1 MVEFMTVTER
11 NRIAEAI
18 ARNQPLLPAAS
29 IDEATNGCISY
40 QQLSNGLTVR
50 ISFFEGRQVGASF
63 KVVIH
68 SQGMGNSWGVGGVVE
83 KTDGDILVTVPP
95 DRALQFGG
103 QKVTLQYFYFDAEE
117 PTSPS
122 TEYFVES
129 DIYPPIVDESRD
141 GSIPLDAV
149 KLGVNL
155 RLRASDALSPG
166 ALVSAYWIGSGDA
179 TLVRHLQIDVD
190 QANEDVVLFIAPQY
204 LTPNKYGEV
213 QIIYTAETAGRK
225 YISSLVELKIEG
237 DFPMPEPM
245 YGSLPSM
252 VPGKFTQI
260 DESGSIPFRQST
272 PSMEVNDTV
281 TFVFTAYRNRTE
293 YVLRQTLAPHQ
304 IGNDLLIRVPLEFG
318 QIGFGTKMVTVVERA
333 SGETFA
339 SPVVRM
345 VLLPGNFE

>member
-18 ARNQPLLPAAS
+18 TRIQPLLPAAS
-29 IDEATNGCISY
+29 IDGATNGRISY
-40 QQLSNGLTVR
+40 QQLSDGLTVR
-50 ISFFEGRQVGASF
+50 ISFFEGRQVGARF
-63 KVVIH
+63 HVLIN
-68 SQGMGNSWGVGGVVE
+68 SQVPENTWGVGGVVE
-83 KTDGDILVTVPP
+83 KPDGDILVTVPP
-95 DRALQFGG
+95 DRALQFRG
-103 QKVTLQYFYFDAEE
+103 QKVSLLYFYFDAEE

-149 KLGVNL
+149 KRGVNL

-166 ALVSAYWIGSGDA
+166 ALVSAFWIGSGDA

-190 QANEDVVLFIAPQY
+190 QANEDVVLFIDPQY

-213 QIIYTAETAGRK
+213 QIIYTAETASRK
-225 YISSLVELKIEG
+225 YVSSLVELKIEG

-245 YGSLPSM
+245 YGSLPAM
-252 VPGKFTQI
+252 VPGEFMLI
-260 DESGSIPFRQST
+260 DESGRIPFRQST
-272 PSMEVNDTV
+272 RGMEVNDTV
-281 TFVFTAYRNRTE
+281 TFVFTAYKDRTE
-293 YVLRQTLAPHQ
+293 YVLRQTLGPHQ
-304 IGNDLLIRVPLEFG
+304 IGNDLLIRVPVGFG
-318 QIGFGTKMVTVVERA
+318 EIGFGTKMVTVVERA

-345 VLLPGNFE
+345 TLPPNPD